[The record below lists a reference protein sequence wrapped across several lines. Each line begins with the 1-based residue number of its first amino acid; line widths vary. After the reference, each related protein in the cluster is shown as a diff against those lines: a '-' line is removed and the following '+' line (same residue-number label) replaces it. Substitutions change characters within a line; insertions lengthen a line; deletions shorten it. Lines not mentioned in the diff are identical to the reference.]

1 MKLFIGYITLICSY
15 VLASL
20 ILGARFDEFDY
31 SYIVGY
37 AIVFLISFPN
47 AYISRKHN
55 KTYCLWL
62 GCSIIPGIS
71 FMIYAKLHGDSSG
84 LMMLPW
90 DWGLLE
96 LFIPVIFIVAQII
109 FFLVQLGI
117 RDRKRLRLNRIREEQ
132 H

>member
-1 MKLFIGYITLICSY
+1 MKIFASYIAIIGSYI
-15 VLASL
+15 LAS
-20 ILGARFDEFDY
+20 IVLGAGFDDFEFLY
-31 SYIVGY
+31 LAGYTIVL
-37 AIVFLISFPN
+37 LISFPN

-55 KTYCLWL
+55 KTYYLWL
-62 GCSIIPGIS
+62 SCSIIPGIL
-71 FMIYAKLHGDSSG
+71 FMIYAKFQGDSSG

-96 LFIPVIFIVAQII
+96 LFVPVIFIVAQII

-117 RDRKRLRLNRIREEQ
+117 RDRKRLKITRIREEQ

>member
-1 MKLFIGYITLICSY
+1 
-15 VLASL
+15 
-20 ILGARFDEFDY
+20 
-31 SYIVGY
+31 
-37 AIVFLISFPN
+37 
-47 AYISRKHN
+47 
-55 KTYCLWL
+55 
-62 GCSIIPGIS
+62 
-71 FMIYAKLHGDSSG
+71 MIYAKLHGDSSG

-117 RDRKRLRLNRIREEQ
+117 CDRKRLRLNKIREEQ